1 MTNLIRALE
10 KMGSNPSPSAA
21 DYAATVS
28 ALDLDASQ
36 KRAMLQHDPAALNE
50 LLAGRTQ
57 VFCAIFADEGDE

>member
-1 MTNLIRALE
+1 MTNLIRVLE
-10 KMGSNPSPSAA
+10 KLGSNPSPSAA

-36 KRAMLQHDPAALNE
+36 KHAMLQADPAALNG
-50 LLAGRTQ
+50 LLAGRTR

>member
-1 MTNLIRALE
+1 MTNLIHVLE
-10 KMGSNPSPSAA
+10 KLGSNPSRSAA

-36 KRAMLQHDPAALNE
+36 KRAMLQNDPAALNE